1 MDPLQLTPIDVVD
14 EICKEDFVHRYLKP
28 LKPVV
33 IRNFAQNWQ
42 ATEKWTYSYLKEKAG
57 KEKVKLY
64 GKWLDNDPT
73 AIEMPPSEE
82 MAFADY
88 LDIVEKGTDSD
99 LRIFLFNLFK
109 LVPELLDDFDYP
121 NITDGWLE
129 DFPYTF
135 FGCAGSDVRLHYDI
149 DLSHVFLTQFG
160 GTKRITLFDQD
171 QTKYLYKLPF
181 TTHSAADLSNI
192 DLEKYPALRFAKG
205 YQHTLTHGETLFMP
219 SGIWHYIEYIDG
231 SFSLSLRA
239 LSESNLY
246 RLKGA
251 YNVFVI
257 RKLDY
262 FINKYYRGLWSDFK
276 LKRAIAKAQE
286 IIDERENDH
295 QNRLK
300 ASG

>member
-1 MDPLQLTPIDVVD
+1 
-14 EICKEDFVHRYLKP
+14 
-28 LKPVV
+28 
-33 IRNFAQNWQ
+33 
-42 ATEKWTYSYLKEKAG
+42 
-57 KEKVKLY
+57 
-64 GKWLDNDPT
+64 
-73 AIEMPPSEE
+73 

-99 LRIFLFNLFK
+99 LRIFFNPFK
-109 LVPELLDDFDYP
+109 LVPNCWTIL
-121 NITDGWLE
+121 ITPTSPMDVE

-160 GTKRITLFDQD
+160 GTKRITLFDRTRRIYTSCPSPPTAL
-171 QTKYLYKLPF
+171 QTCR
-181 TTHSAADLSNI
+181 TSI
-192 DLEKYPALRFAKG
+192 LRTSSTRSRATSTPHPW
-205 YQHTLTHGETLFMP
+205 QTPFMP
-219 SGIWHYIEYIDG
+219 SGIWHYIDYIDG

-239 LSESNLY
+239 LSESHLY

-251 YNVFVI
+251 YKVFVI

-262 FINKYYRGLWSDFK
+262 FINKYYKNLWSDFK

-286 IIDERENDH
+286 IIDERENER

>member
-1 MDPLQLTPIDVVD
+1 MKHLNLSPIDVVD
-14 EICKEDFVHRYLKP
+14 NISKEEFIKRYVKP

-33 IRNFAQNWQ
+33 IRNFAKNW
-42 ATEKWTYSYLKEKAG
+42 AAKDKWTYDYLRQKAG
-57 KEKVKLY
+57 NEKVKLY
-64 GKWLDNDPT
+64 GRWLDNDPT
-73 AIEMPPSEE
+73 AIEMPPAKE
-82 MAFADY
+82 MRFAEY
-88 LDIVEKGTDSD
+88 LDLVEKGIPSD

-109 LVPELLDDFDYP
+109 LAPELLKDFDFP
-121 NITDGWLE
+121 DFVDGWLK

-171 QTKYLYKLPF
+171 QTKFLYKLPF
-181 TTHSAADLSNI
+181 TTHSAVDFSNI
-192 DLEKYPALRFAKG
+192 DYEKYPALKFARG
-205 YQHTLTHGETLFMP
+205 YQHELQHGETLFMP
-219 SGIWHYIEYIDG
+219 SGIWHYIEYVDG
-231 SFSLSLRA
+231 SFSLSLRS
-239 LSESNLY
+239 LSDSNLY

-262 FINKYYRGLWSDFK
+262 FINKYYKNSWSDFK

-286 IIDERENDH
+286 ILDERERERNS
-295 QNRLK
+295 
-300 ASG
+300 A